1 VERRGDGGSRP
12 RIKLKELPQRIGVGV
27 AASGACELLYQD
39 ATWSL
44 TRFPGQWLCGIDC
57 VVATGGIASR
67 GVDVVSDL
75 YYFAA
80 HVADLPY

>member
-1 VERRGDGGSRP
+1 MRHLGDHCQQRGATYDAP
-12 RIKLKELPQRIGVGV
+12 
-27 AASGACELLYQD
+27 LYED

-80 HVADLPY
+80 HVADLRH